1 MGMPFAGKGEGG
13 PTEVSAETLFG
24 LRHVV
29 RNSPERGLSPVGR
42 PGGFAGR
49 RRGNGLEIVDVRLFS
64 EGDDAR
70 HIDAAATARTAKTH
84 VRTFREERD
93 RAALLVA
100 DFRLPMLW
108 GTRGRLRSV
117 AAAGALALAGWR
129 VVEGGGRVGL
139 MVLTGGEEQYIPPKP
154 RERGMATV
162 CEALQR
168 AHEAA
173 VGEAEGRRDQAT
185 GDLSTLLEG
194 AIARSSRGTR
204 IVLATALD
212 GADETF
218 DRLAAAAGRRFDLE
232 ILLMIDPFEK
242 AAPRGAYPFLPMG
255 ENRKSALGWAFLTG
269 ERRMRDDQRIERL
282 RAAGVTIRMLASDA
296 NWSLMAGALEGFDDP
311 RS

>member
-1 MGMPFAGKGEGG
+1 MVVPLGGRGDGG
-13 PTEVSAETLFG
+13 PTEVSAEMLFG

-42 PGGFAGR
+42 PGGFAGK

-64 EGDDAR
+64 PGDDAR

-108 GTRGRLRSV
+108 GTRRRLRSV
-117 AAAGALALAGWR
+117 AAAGALALTGWR
-129 VVEGGGRVGL
+129 VVEAGGRVGL
-139 MVLTGGEEQYIPPKP
+139 MVLTGGGEHYMPPRA
-154 RERGMATV
+154 RERGMASV
-162 CEALQR
+162 CEALER

-173 VGEAEGRRDQAT
+173 VLAAEGRENVVID
-185 GDLSTLLEG
+185 DLAVPLEA
-194 AIARSSRGTR
+194 AIARSSGGTR

-212 GADETF
+212 GADENF

-232 ILLMIDPFEK
+232 ILLMADPFETE
-242 AAPRGAYPFLPMG
+242 APRGAYPFLPM
-255 ENRKSALGWAFLTG
+255 SADGDGTLRWAFMTG
-269 ERRMRDDQRIERL
+269 EGRMSVDQRIERL
-282 RAAGVTIRMLASDA
+282 RAAGVTIRTLASDA
-296 NWSLMAGALEGFDDP
+296 DWSVMAGALEGFDDP
-311 RS
+311 RP